1 MDFISH
7 GLWGG
12 IAAGRKNKKDFWKS
26 FTWGAMPDIL
36 PFGPFFLVRIY
47 RMIVGDGGYVFSGPP
62 DGSSIPQYVF
72 QLYSVTHSYFTFLFV
87 FLIFYLIYKKPNW
100 LMIGWLI
107 HITMD
112 IFTHS
117 KAFFPTPF
125 LWPFSS
131 YRYDGTPWSNLYIL
145 LPNIIIL
152 ACLYIYFFII
162 KPIMRKRIEWKNTT
176 K

>member
-7 GLWGG
+7 GLWAG
-12 IAAGRKNKKDFWKS
+12 ITSGRKNKRDFWKS
-26 FTWGAMPDIL
+26 FAWGAMPDII
-36 PFGPFFLVRIY
+36 PFSPMFIIGFYNMVFGSSSSFFGRPDIAT
-47 RMIVGDGGYVFSGPP
+47 IPSYVF
-62 DGSSIPQYVF
+62 D
-72 QLYSVTHSYFTFLFV
+72 LYSVTHSYFTFLFV

-100 LMIGWLI
+100 LMIGWPI

-131 YRYDGTPWSNLYIL
+131 YRFDGVPWSNWFIL
-145 LPNIIIL
+145 IPDVLIL
-152 ACLYIYFFII
+152 AILYLYFFVI
-162 KPIMRKRIEWKNTT
+162 KPKFAFKNKQTNL
-176 K
+176 